1 MIFLIDDKKQR
12 QLGYG
17 WNEMKIEK
25 FNPFLKPIYSYDQ
38 ILNDSIR
45 EEIFS
50 PGSVVLF
57 HESFFDAESNRHAKN
72 SMTIRIELE
81 KYAKKTENFKLVFFS
96 GSKNSRYQDKNVVY
110 LPVSQLYINLEN
122 FIVNYSKGDSD
133 LRFLLYGSNHLIEE
147 YLINSYIKAN
157 NEIDQLLDYDS
168 QSINLYIRPFQ
179 NFIQKPLLKF
189 DEQTIF
195 NKVSDDDLN
204 DLVLKWLNH
213 KKYQNVFIP
222 LCFGPVLSDFNGL
235 RLALHIRTTST
246 LSQFANICI
255 YGIVDHSYLVQN
267 DYYDVLKTKNVRL
280 IDYKKSSFRDALFL
294 NFSDL
299 NMDNLS
305 VELDKIKLNPP
316 GNYYDNHSIANVW
329 GVYQLARNANIK
341 IDEIKGFEKEKL
353 SDIYFKWLITKNNLK
368 IPISEEQKNEQII
381 YAEKLEGVKVIGKID
396 LSKFKRK

>member
-1 MIFLIDDKKQR
+1 M
-12 QLGYG
+12 
-17 WNEMKIEK
+17 
-25 FNPFLKPIYSYDQ
+25 
-38 ILNDSIR
+38 
-45 EEIFS
+45 
-50 PGSVVLF
+50 
-57 HESFFDAESNRHAKN
+57 
-72 SMTIRIELE
+72 
-81 KYAKKTENFKLVFFS
+81 
-96 GSKNSRYQDKNVVY
+96 
-110 LPVSQLYINLEN
+110 
-122 FIVNYSKGDSD
+122 
-133 LRFLLYGSNHLIEE
+133 LYGSNHLIEE

-246 LSQFANICI
+246 LSQFANIYI

-267 DYYDVLKTKNVRL
+267 DYYDILKTKNVQL

-329 GVYQLARNANIK
+329 GIYQLARNANVK
-341 IDEIKGFEKEKL
+341 IDELEGFEFEKL
-353 SDIYFKWLITKNNLK
+353 SDIYFKWLITKNNLYTS
-368 IPISEEQKNEQII
+368 IPEDQKNEQLE
-381 YAEKLEGVKVIGKID
+381 YNEKLIEQLRYTDKLPGVKVIKKID
-396 LSKFKRK
+396 LSKFNRK

>member
-81 KYAKKTENFKLVFFS
+81 KFAKKTENFKLVFFS

-110 LPVSQLYINLEN
+110 LPVSQLYINLEK
-122 FIVNYSKGDSD
+122 FILNYSKGDND
-133 LRFLLYGSNHLIEE
+133 IRFLLYGSNHLIEE
-147 YLINSYIKAN
+147 FLINSYIKAN

-195 NKVSDDDLN
+195 NKVTDDDLN

-246 LSQFANICI
+246 LSQIANIYI
-255 YGIVDHSYLVQN
+255 YGVVDHSYLLQN

-280 IDYKKSSFRDALFL
+280 IDYKRSSFRDALFL

-299 NMDNLS
+299 NIHNLS
-305 VELDKIKLNPP
+305 VELDNIKLKPP

-329 GVYQLARNANIK
+329 GVYQLARNANIE
-341 IDEIKGFEKEKL
+341 IDEINGFEKEKL
-353 SDIYFKWLITKNNLK
+353 SDIYFKWLITKNNLN
-368 IPISEEQKNEQII
+368 ISISEEQKVEQII
-381 YAEKLEGVKVIGKID
+381 YAEKLEGIKVIGKID